1 MRAAANAARL
11 TPSGVWLPLKV
22 MSKEHR
28 WTIDSIDEFVARVL
42 VDGQQTMHIPH
53 WMLPRGAREGDVLA
67 VKHEVTAEH
76 SVLEIERDERD
87 VVSRGH
93 STAEMKGA
101 PKPGGRQKPGR
112 SGTT

>member
-1 MRAAANAARL
+1 
-11 TPSGVWLPLKV
+11 

-28 WTIDSIDEFVARVL
+28 WTIDAIDELMARVL
-42 VDGQQTMHIPH
+42 VDGQQTMHVPH

-76 SVLEIERDERD
+76 SVLKIEQQTTRAP
-87 VVSRGH
+87 

-101 PKPGGRQKPGR
+101 PKPGREKPDFKGGR
-112 SGTT
+112 T

>member
-1 MRAAANAARL
+1 MN
-11 TPSGVWLPLKV
+11 
-22 MSKEHR
+22 KEHR
-28 WTIDSIDEFVARVL
+28 WTIDSINELMARVL

-76 SVLEIERDERD
+76 SVLKIERDET
-87 VVSRGH
+87 SHGQ

-101 PKPGGRQKPGR
+101 PKPGREKPDFKGQ
-112 SGTT
+112 T

>member
-1 MRAAANAARL
+1 
-11 TPSGVWLPLKV
+11 

-28 WTIDSIDEFVARVL
+28 WTIDSIDELVARVL
-42 VDGQQTMHIPH
+42 VDGRQAMHIPH

-76 SVLEIERDERD
+76 SVLKIEQQTRTQ
-87 VVSRGH
+87 

-101 PKPGGRQKPGR
+101 PKPGREKPDFKG
-112 SGTT
+112 GKT